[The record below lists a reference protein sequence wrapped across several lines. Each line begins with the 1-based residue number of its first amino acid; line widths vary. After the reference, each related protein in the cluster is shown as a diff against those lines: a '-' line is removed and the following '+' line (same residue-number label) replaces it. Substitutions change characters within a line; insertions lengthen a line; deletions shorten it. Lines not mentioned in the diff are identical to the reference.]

1 MPLSD
6 SIKETGKIILG
17 KEPEIKLAISCLL
30 AEGHLLIEDL
40 PGVGKTT
47 LALTLAKVFGL
58 NFTRLQFT
66 SDLLPA
72 DVTGVSVFDNKNNKF
87 EFHPGPVFTQVLLAD
102 EINRATPKTQS
113 ALLEAMEEHKVSA
126 DGKTYTLPQPF
137 FVIATQNPSTQI
149 GTFSLPESQ
158 LDRFLM
164 KIRMG
169 YPDKTAE
176 KRLLTSQNPRQ
187 LLENINT
194 TISPEKLQ
202 ALQLEVS
209 KTHCSDEII
218 NYILKIIDKTRN
230 EPGFTQGL
238 SPRAGM
244 ALKKASQSWALIH
257 NRDYVLPEDVQT
269 VFSAVCEHRLQ
280 TNFEQTDKD
289 VKQLTLEIIQN
300 IDV

>member
-164 KIRMG
+164 KIKMG

-187 LLENINT
+187 LLENINIT
-194 TISPEKLQ
+194 MSPEKLQ
-202 ALQLEVS
+202 ELQLKV
-209 KTHCSDEII
+209 TQIHCSDDII

-244 ALKKASQSWALIH
+244 ALKKASQAWALIH
-257 NRDYVLPEDVQT
+257 NRDYVLPEDIQA
-269 VFSAVCEHRLQ
+269 VFNAVCDHRLQ